1 MLLRILGN
9 LNYFSSWYTLGLDAN
24 IGIIYGEEETFDLT
38 EINSERCSIN
48 GIEPL
53 MYQSL
58 YPLTLKYVRPEFHYF
73 EDDEADLSP
82 HDTVWAVTSRSA
94 IFHPT
99 DSALFVFGQ
108 VMIGGTFDHLH
119 NGHKKL
125 LSLAVS
131 ICKNHLVVGV
141 TAAHMLKHKK
151 YPQVVE
157 SEEKRRAGVMNFI
170 SFLNSSITV
179 EVVMID
185 DAFGP
190 TITFPGKAA
199 LVVSTET
206 VDAVSEIS
214 AIRSRL
220 GFLPLRIFVCQRTET
235 STMSSTF
242 IREIIAKDQL

>member
-9 LNYFSSWYTLGLDAN
+9 LNQFSSWYTLGLDAN

-82 HDTVWAVTSRSA
+82 HDTVWAVPSRSA

-125 LSLAVS
+125 LGLAVS

-170 SFLNSSITV
+170 AFLNSSITV

-206 VDAVSEIS
+206 VGAVSEIS
-214 AIRSRL
+214 AIRSSL
-220 GFLPLRIFVCQRTET
+220 GFLPLHIFVCQRTET